1 VKINS
6 KEKIKMGSGEA
17 LKLSEKD
24 NVATSLTDIEPGAEV
39 QVRWGKNAIKIQS
52 LEKIPFGF
60 KVALDDI
67 DQGSNVI
74 KYGETIGIASQNI
87 KQGQLVH
94 VHNVQG
100 ARGRGDLAK
109 GDAK

>member
-1 VKINS
+1 
-6 KEKIKMGSGEA
+6 MTTGEA

-24 NVATSLTDIEPGAEV
+24 NVATAIADIDQGAEV
-39 QVRWGKNAIKIQS
+39 QVKWGKEVTKIKS

-60 KVALDDI
+60 KIALTNM
-67 DQGSNVI
+67 QKGSNVL

-94 VHNVQG
+94 VHNIQG
-100 ARGRGDLAK
+100 ARGRGDLVK
-109 GDAK
+109 GDSK

>member
-1 VKINS
+1 
-6 KEKIKMGSGEA
+6 MASGIA

-24 NVATSLTDIEPGAEV
+24 NVATSLTDIEPGAEMS
-39 QVRWGKNAIKIQS
+39 VRWGTEVIQIKP

-60 KVALDDI
+60 KVALNDI
-67 DQGSNVI
+67 HQGSIVI
-74 KYGETIGIASQNI
+74 KYGEAIGIASQDI

-94 VHNVQG
+94 VHNVKG

-109 GDAK
+109 GDSKCAS

>member
-1 VKINS
+1 
-6 KEKIKMGSGEA
+6 MASGEA

-24 NVATSLTDIEPGAEV
+24 NVATSLKDIEPGAEV
-39 QVRWGKNAIKIQS
+39 QVRWGRKVTKIQS

-60 KVALDDI
+60 KVALNDI
-67 DQGSNVI
+67 DRGSNVI

-100 ARGRGDLAK
+100 ARGRGDLVK
-109 GDAK
+109 GDSK

>member
-1 VKINS
+1 
-6 KEKIKMGSGEA
+6 MASGVA
-17 LKLSEKD
+17 LKLSDKD
-24 NVATSLTDIEPGAEV
+24 NVATSLMDIEQGDEV
-39 QVRWGKNAIKIQS
+39 SVRWGTEVTQIKS

-60 KVALDDI
+60 KVALNDI
-67 DQGSNVI
+67 DKDSNVV

-94 VHNVQG
+94 IHNVKG

-109 GDAK
+109 GDSK

>member
-1 VKINS
+1 MESAV
-6 KEKIKMGSGEA
+6 A

-24 NVATSLTDIEPGAEV
+24 NVATSIADIEPGAEV
-39 QVRWGKNAIKIQS
+39 IISLGKEVNRIKS

-60 KVALDDI
+60 KVALSDI
-67 DQGSNVI
+67 NKGSNVI

-94 VHNVQG
+94 IHNVQG
-100 ARGRGDLAK
+100 TRGRGDLAK
-109 GDAK
+109 GDSK

>member
-1 VKINS
+1 MS
-6 KEKIKMGSGEA
+6 SGEA

-24 NVATSLTDIEPGAEV
+24 NVATSLAEIDQGAEV
-39 QVRWGKNAIKIQS
+39 QVRWGKEVTKIKS

-60 KVALDDI
+60 KVALIDI
-67 DQGSNVI
+67 PEGSNVI

-94 VHNVQG
+94 VHNIQG

-109 GDAK
+109 GDSK

>member
-1 VKINS
+1 MS
-6 KEKIKMGSGEA
+6 SGEA

-24 NVATSLTDIEPGAEV
+24 NVATSLAEIDQGAEV
-39 QVRWGKNAIKIQS
+39 QVMWGKEVTKIKS

-60 KVALDDI
+60 KVALIDI
-67 DQGSNVI
+67 PEGSNVI
-74 KYGETIGIASQNI
+74 KYGEIIGIASQNI

-94 VHNVQG
+94 VHNIQG

-109 GDAK
+109 GDSK